1 MTPTPCPVKFAG
13 LLVPYPDAIVTNE
26 APLRHRHAPK
36 AIALAAALL
45 MGPLACGDD
54 PFAFN
59 WSDRPD
65 TVVLYSLARPE
76 LNVPSGFNFLSRATV
91 TIESPTATGAWDLAL
106 DTREGDLVILPPGA
120 LGVDSRARIAPLD
133 GLALADVQEAPSD
146 SAVYVSAGAV
156 PVRSG
161 TVYVVRTGQRTGSFG
176 SRCVYY
182 AKMEAVDIDVA
193 EGRLRFRHV
202 TNPVCNDRRLVPP
215 N

>member
-1 MTPTPCPVKFAG
+1 MTRTLSPTKFAG
-13 LLVPYPDAIVTNE
+13 LLVPYPDVIVTNE
-26 APLRHRHAPK
+26 ARAGHRHAPK
-36 AIALAAALL
+36 VIALAAALL

-76 LNVPSGFNFLSRATV
+76 LNVPSGFNFLSAATV
-91 TIESPTATGAWDLAL
+91 TIESPRSTGAWDVAL
-106 DTREGDLVILPPGA
+106 DTRGSDLVLLPPGA

-133 GLALADVQEAPSD
+133 GLTLADVEEAPSD
-146 SAVYVSAGAV
+146 TAVYVSASPV
-156 PVRSG
+156 PVRAG
-161 TVYVVRTGQRTGSFG
+161 TVYIVRTDQRAGSFG

-182 AKMEAVDIDVA
+182 AKMEAIEIDVG
-193 EGRLRFRHV
+193 EGTLRFQHV

-215 N
+215 D